1 MVIYGISA
9 NEHDASLAVIKDQE
23 ILFASHSERYS
34 RVKND
39 PHLHPDLIDAAYAY
53 GKPDLIL
60 WYERPFL
67 KRMRKLYAGQY
78 DGVTRTDGASYLKRY
93 GFHAPVKYVGHHQSH
108 AAAGYFTSG
117 FSDAVVLVI
126 DAIGEW
132 STISIWEA
140 NGTTL
145 RKFWSQNYPHSLGL
159 LYSAFTQRIGFKPNE
174 EEYIL
179 MGMAALGKP
188 IYTDLIRQ
196 DFVKD
201 SPLPEF
207 RLTQNVHRGIR
218 DWRPELTDHA
228 NIAASIQKVTEDYLV
243 NLVEWIAMDPDLK
256 SKNLV
261 LSGGVALNCVAN
273 TRISLHG
280 EFDNVWIM
288 PNPGDAGS
296 SIGAVAAYMR
306 RPLNWQSAYLGH
318 DIARPFDRQ
327 GCLDALLAGE
337 VVGVANGRAEFGPRA
352 LGNRSLITD
361 PRGPE
366 TKNRVNKIKKRE
378 PFRPFAPI
386 ILEQYARDYFVM
398 PRESSPY
405 MQFVARVRRPDLFPA
420 ISHYDDT
427 ARVQTLNEA
436 QNPVI
441 YGLLMEWY
449 KRTGC
454 PMLLNTSLNIK
465 GEPLVNTWD
474 DALRFQALHGVRM
487 F

>member
-1 MVIYGISA
+1 MVIYGVSA
-9 NEHDASLAVIKDQE
+9 NEHDASLAVIKDQD

-39 PHLHPDLIDAAYAY
+39 AHLHPDLIDAARAY
-53 GKPDLIL
+53 GEPDLIV

-67 KRMRKLYAGQY
+67 KRTRKLYAGQ

-93 GFHAPVKYVGHHQSH
+93 GLKAPVKYVGHHESH

-117 FSDAVVLVI
+117 YSDAVVLVI

-132 STISIWEA
+132 NTISMWQGE
-140 NGTTL
+140 GTSL
-145 RKFWSQNYPHSLGL
+145 VKLWSQNYPHSLGL

-188 IYTDLIRQ
+188 IYADLIRR
-196 DFVKD
+196 DFVEQTW
-201 SPLPEF
+201 LPEF
-207 RLTQNVHRGIR
+207 RLKQNVHRGIR
-218 DWRPELTDHA
+218 DWRPELTDNA
-228 NIAASIQKVTEDYLV
+228 NIAASIQQVTEDYLIS
-243 NLVEWIAMDPDLK
+243 LVEWAATQTV
-256 SKNLV
+256 SSNLV
-261 LSGGVALNCVAN
+261 LMGGVALNCVAN
-273 TRISLHG
+273 SRIATNG
-280 EFDNVWIM
+280 AFENIWIM

-296 SIGAVAAYMR
+296 SIGAVAAYQGL
-306 RPLNWQSAYLGH
+306 PLNWQSAYLGH

-366 TKNRVNKIKKRE
+366 TKDRVNQIKKRE

-386 ILEQYARDYFVM
+386 ILEQYASEYFEM
-398 PRESSPY
+398 PLVTSPY
-405 MQFVARVRRPDLFPA
+405 MQFVAPVRRPDLFPA
-420 ISHYDDT
+420 ISHYDNT
-427 ARVQTLNEA
+427 ARVQTLNET
-436 QNPVI
+436 QNPI
-441 YGLLMEWY
+441 FYSLLTEWY
-449 KRTGC
+449 KLTGC

-474 DALRFQALHGVRM
+474 DALRFQALHSVRM